1 MLFNVSQL
9 LRSPVGEMRHYVLDP
24 EPPVHAGT
32 ADLVRL
38 PSGVLVTV
46 SANVVLDL
54 VCSRCLAPFGSP
66 AHIDFDEIY
75 VQQYDAA
82 TGARLDTQNDEDEDS
97 FRIGADHLI
106 DITEAVRQYSEMA
119 TAMQPLC
126 SPDCPGLCPECGQ
139 DLSVGGCRCER
150 EATDTR
156 WSALAALKQTL
167 HG

>member
-9 LRSPVGEMRHYVLDP
+9 LRSPAGEARHYVLEP
-24 EPPVHAGT
+24 EPPVHSGA

-38 PSGVLVTV
+38 PGGVLVTV
-46 SANVVLDL
+46 SADVVLDS
-54 VCSRCLAPFGSP
+54 VCSRCLAPFGYP
-66 AHIDFDEIY
+66 AHIDFDEVY
-75 VQQYDAA
+75 VQEFDAA
-82 TGARLDTQNDEDEDS
+82 TGAHLEPQAGEDDDS
-97 FRIGADHLI
+97 FRIGANHLI

-126 SPDCPGLCPECGQ
+126 SPDCPGLCPVCGQ

-150 EATDTR
+150 EASDTR

>member
-9 LRSPVGEMRHYVLDP
+9 LRSPAGEARHYVLEP
-24 EPPVHAGT
+24 ERPVHAGT

-38 PSGVLVTV
+38 PGGVLVTV
-46 SANVVLDL
+46 SADVVLDA
-54 VCSRCLAPFGSP
+54 VCSRCLAPFGYP
-66 AHIDFDEIY
+66 THIDFDEIY
-75 VQQYDAA
+75 VQEFDAT
-82 TGARLDTQNDEDEDS
+82 TGVHLEPQEGEDDES
-97 FRIGADHLI
+97 FRIGANHLI

-156 WSALAALKQTL
+156 WSALSALKQTL